1 MQWTLPGTT
10 LTAPMEE
17 AEQTD
22 ALFRSLFL
30 AGGLTLSQVASITG
44 LEPYTIQNW
53 VRRGF
58 LAPPVRKRYT
68 MEQVCRL
75 ININLLRGILPLEQ
89 ILNLMRYLNGDLA
102 DESDDL
108 VDDTMLYFQFVI
120 LAAHARSLREDNLD
134 EALDA
139 VTESYRESVEGAR
152 EKLKQ
157 VLKVM
162 LLTWQANCLRARADS
177 LLSALEILHEQGEMQ
192 HG

>member
-162 LLTWQANCLRARADS
+162 LLTWQANCLKARADN
-177 LLSALEILHEQGEMQ
+177 LLAALGKL
-192 HG
+192 